1 MLSKY
6 KYLFIPLPIILL
18 IFIFALYN
26 KPHKAYADEISAYS
40 LSAGKLFVEYNNN
53 YKKSNDKYLGSVLSI
68 SGVVTKCT
76 ENLIILNNRIVCSF
90 NEKDSSLS
98 SNDIALGENL
108 IIKGHCIGY
117 DDLLEE
123 VRVDHCIIIQNL

>member
-6 KYLFIPLPIILL
+6 KYLFIPLPIISL

-26 KPHKAYADEISAYS
+26 KPHKAYADEISEHS
-40 LSAGKLFVEYNNN
+40 LSAEILFAEYNNN
-53 YKKSNDKYLGSVLSI
+53 YKDSNDKYLGSVLSI

-76 ENLIILNNRIVCSF
+76 ENIIILNNRIVCSF

-123 VRVDHCIIIQNL
+123 VRVDHCTIM

>member
-6 KYLFIPLPIILL
+6 KYLFITLPIISL

-26 KPHKAYADEISAYS
+26 KPHKAYADEISAHS
-40 LSAGKLFVEYNNN
+40 LSAEILFAEYNNN
-53 YKKSNDKYLGSVLSI
+53 YNESNDKYLGSVLSI

-90 NEKDSSLS
+90 NEKLKLQVLHNSTMVYS
-98 SNDIALGENL
+98 
-108 IIKGHCIGY
+108 HFF
-117 DDLLEE
+117 
-123 VRVDHCIIIQNL
+123 

>member
-6 KYLFIPLPIILL
+6 KYLFISLPIISL

-26 KPHKAYADEISAYS
+26 KPHKTYADKISAHS
-40 LSAGKLFVEYNNN
+40 LSAEDLFSEYNNN
-53 YKKSNDKYLGSVLSI
+53 YKESNDKYLGSVLSI
-68 SGVVTKCT
+68 SGVVTKCSS
-76 ENLIILNNRIVCSF
+76 NLIILNNRIVCSF

-123 VRVDHCIIIQNL
+123 VRVDHCTIM

>member
-6 KYLFIPLPIILL
+6 KYLFIVLPIILF
-18 IFIFALYN
+18 IFIFVLYN
-26 KPHKAYADEISAYS
+26 KPHKTYTDEISAYS
-40 LSAGKLFVEYNNN
+40 LPAEKLFAEYKNN
-53 YKKSNDKYLGSVLSI
+53 YKESNDKYLGSVLSI

-76 ENLIILNNRIVCSF
+76 ESLIILNNRIVCSF

-123 VRVDHCIIIQNL
+123 VRIDHCIIM

>member
-6 KYLFIPLPIILL
+6 KYLIIPLPIISL
-18 IFIFALYN
+18 ILIFALYN
-26 KPHKAYADEISAYS
+26 KPHKTYDDEISAHS
-40 LSAGKLFVEYNNN
+40 LSAENLFVEYNNN
-53 YKKSNDKYLGSVLSI
+53 YKESNNKYLGSVLSI

-76 ENLIILNNRIVCSF
+76 SNLIILNNRIVCSF

-98 SNDIALGENL
+98 FNDIALGDNH

-123 VRVDHCIIIQNL
+123 VRIDHCIIM

>member
-6 KYLFIPLPIILL
+6 KYLFIPLPIISL

-26 KPHKAYADEISAYS
+26 KSHKTYADEISAHS
-40 LSAGKLFVEYNNN
+40 LSAEDLFAEYNNN
-53 YKKSNDKYLGSVLSI
+53 HKESNDKYLGNVLSI
-68 SGVVTKCT
+68 SGVVTNYSS
-76 ENLIILNNRIVCSF
+76 NLIILNNRIVCSF
-90 NEKDSSLS
+90 NEKDNSLS
-98 SNDIALGENL
+98 SNDITLGENL

-123 VRVDHCIIIQNL
+123 VRVDHCIIM

>member
-6 KYLFIPLPIILL
+6 KYLFISLLILSF

-26 KPHKAYADEISAYS
+26 KPHKTYVNEISAYS
-40 LSAGKLFVEYNNN
+40 LSAENLFAKYNNN
-53 YKKSNDKYLGSVLSI
+53 YKESNEKYLGSVLSI
-68 SGVVTKCT
+68 SGVVTKYSR
-76 ENLIILNNRIVCSF
+76 NLIILNNRIVCSF
-90 NEKDSSLS
+90 NEHDSSLS
-98 SNDIALGENL
+98 SNNITLGDSL

-123 VRVDHCIIIQNL
+123 VRVDHCIIM

>member
-6 KYLFIPLPIILL
+6 KYLFISLPLILL

-26 KPHKAYADEISAYS
+26 KPHKTYTDEISAYS
-40 LSAGKLFVEYNNN
+40 LSAGELFADYNNN

-76 ENLIILNNRIVCSF
+76 ENLIILDNRIVCSF
-90 NEKDSSLS
+90 NEKDSSLAS
-98 SNDIALGENL
+98 SDIALGENL

-123 VRVDHCIIIQNL
+123 VRVDHCIIIKNL